1 MVRPGYN
8 LSLRLYPVGSCAN
21 NNNEIKPRKNLNSED
36 HGLSLPERAEQGAW
50 HQEWPK
56 RGPFPQRATEGGGA
70 LNC

>member
-21 NNNEIKPRKNLNSED
+21 NNDKIKPRKNLNSED
-36 HGLSLPERAEQGAW
+36 HGLSLPERAEQGVW